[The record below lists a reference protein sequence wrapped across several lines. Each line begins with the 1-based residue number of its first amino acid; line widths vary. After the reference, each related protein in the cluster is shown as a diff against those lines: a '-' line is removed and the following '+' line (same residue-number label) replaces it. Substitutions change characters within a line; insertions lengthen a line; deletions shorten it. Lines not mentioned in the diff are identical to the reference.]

1 MRAALVIFLL
11 FPAICSAEVMDKMPS
26 LLSISIT
33 MVVGVIASYLSAR
46 FNPTLLFIVLPVLGL
61 LTLSGL
67 FEADDPYIAAAIAQ
81 EASKTYIFVSWLSPF
96 IILIF
101 ACLGLFIR
109 SRHVKANT

>member
-11 FPAICSAEVMDKMPS
+11 FPAICNAEVMDKMPS

-33 MVVGVIASYLSAR
+33 MVVGVISSYLSAR

-67 FEADDPYIAAAIAQ
+67 FEADDPYMVAAIAQ
-81 EASKTYIFVSWLSPF
+81 EASSTYIFVSWLSPF
-96 IILIF
+96 LILIF

-109 SRHVKANT
+109 SRHVAANT